1 MVTLLRVLAGILA
14 AVCLALA
21 GAWLAADLSAPHFLD
36 AKLAEVGLAST
47 LSVGSV
53 NLPRPDVARAHDV
66 DLRDPRTGEVVAHV
80 DDVEFRYTLPGVGG
94 WSGAHPASIVGRG
107 GRVRFSRDAD
117 DLGFV
122 RAIAHAIDTVN
133 AWAEKN
139 APAPPAEGGA
149 AAQPSAPPELP
160 SIDFR
165 EIEVVLQMP
174 GLPLDTLP
182 GCDVSVY
189 LKGADVHV
197 EIHTGPPSGI
207 VLLVFGHQGLKQI
220 RVLDVPVAPS
230 FALFLP
236 EGGELLARELRPSGV
251 LQFDLERDENGRLKA
266 EGQLDQ
272 ATLRPPRVPF
282 PLERSSLPF
291 EIDGNRFSLKEA
303 KLRFDGGEVLTSV
316 DHEPGRLVLTLDVVD
331 ARFRADFLDLFP
343 QGHSL
348 SWLRCEDGGN
358 IELHLR
364 IEQGQPQGEAAG
376 EPTVAGE
383 PAAAGEPQ
391 AADQTPIQPLEGALA
406 RQLQGGGDMTVQ
418 GWGGVLLHR
427 VWIGPT
433 PESQVAVDEVVGSFD
448 LRDGELVMRETSGL
462 FADGVLRLRGRLD
475 QATGDIEFNGSVFD
489 ADLARIRRAFG
500 GDTSSQGVTGW
511 LEGSVVYTGRIGEP
525 SAAHGQ
531 GQLSVRGGNLW
542 NIKILDAI
550 VQALAL
556 KKPGASESHRLEVQF
571 DIEGDKLDIN
581 DLRLDSEFLS
591 LYGSG
596 KVRHLRDVDI
606 DITPITVPL
615 GPLGQLIEYVEAQ
628 IVKVEV
634 RGTVTEPQVEVIPI
648 KVVTRPVGAFWG
660 WFTGLFRSDPA
671 PEEEPAPT
679 PAPP

>member
-1 MVTLLRVLAGILA
+1 MVTLLRVLAGIVA
-14 AVCLALA
+14 ALCLAVA
-21 GAWLAADLSAPHFLD
+21 GAWLAADLYAPRFLES
-36 AKLAEVGLAST
+36 KLAEAGLAST
-47 LSVGSV
+47 ISVGSV
-53 NLPRPDVARAHDV
+53 NLPRPDVARAHDI

-80 DDVEFRYTLPGVGG
+80 DDVEFRYSLPGVGG
-94 WSGAHPASIVGRG
+94 WSGVHPAAIVGRG

-122 RAIAHAIDTVN
+122 RALEHAIDTVS
-133 AWAEKN
+133 AWAAKQGE
-139 APAPPAEGGA
+139 AAGPAEGGGA
-149 AAQPSAPPELP
+149 AAPSAPPEMP
-160 SIDFR
+160 SIEFR

-189 LKGADVHV
+189 LEGADVHV
-197 EIHTGPPSGI
+197 EIRTGPPSGL

-266 EGQLDQ
+266 EGHLDQ

-291 EIDGNRFSLKEA
+291 EIDGNRFSLKDA

-364 IEQGQPQGEAAG
+364 IEQSQAAG
-376 EPTVAGE
+376 EGPAGE
-383 PAAAGEPQ
+383 PP
-391 AADQTPIQPLEGALA
+391 PQPLEGALA
-406 RQLQGGGDMTVQ
+406 QQLEGGGEMTVR

-448 LRDGELVMRETSGL
+448 LRDGELTVRETSGL
-462 FADGVLRLRGRLD
+462 FAEGVLRLRGHLD

-489 ADLARIRRAFG
+489 ADLARIRRALG
-500 GDTSSQGVTGW
+500 GDDSSQGVTGW
-511 LEGSVVYTGRIGEP
+511 LEGSVVYTGRVGEP

-550 VQALAL
+550 VRALSL
-556 KKPGASESHRLEVQF
+556 KKPGTSESHRLEVQF

-591 LYGSG
+591 LYGTG
-596 KVRHLRDVDI
+596 RVRHLRDVDI

-660 WFTGLFRSDPA
+660 WFTGLFSSD
-671 PEEEPAPT
+671 EEPAPT

>member
-1 MVTLLRVLAGILA
+1 VAVVTLLRLVAGVVA
-14 AVCLALA
+14 VVCLALA
-21 GAWLAADLSAPHFLD
+21 GAWLAADLYAPSFVDHQLS
-36 AKLAEVGLAST
+36 EMGLAGS
-47 LSVGSV
+47 LSIGAV
-53 NLPRPDVARAHDV
+53 NLPRPDVARARDV
-66 DLRDPRTGEVVAHV
+66 DMRDPRTGDVVAHV
-80 DDVEFRYTLPGVGG
+80 DDVEFRYALPGLGG
-94 WSGAHPASIVGRG
+94 WSGVRPMSIVGRG
-107 GRVRFSRDAD
+107 GRVRFSRDED

-122 RAIAHAIDTVN
+122 RAIAHVIDTVET
-133 AWAEKN
+133 WVEERAE
-139 APAPPAEGGA
+139 AAGPAETGAAEGGEA
-149 AAQPSAPPELP
+149 AAPPELP
-160 SIDFR
+160 SIEFR

-189 LKGADVHV
+189 LKGEDTHV
-197 EIHTGPPSGI
+197 EIHTGPPGGI
-207 VLLVFGHQGLKQI
+207 VLLVFSGQGLKQI
-220 RVLDVPVAPS
+220 RVLDVPVEPC

-236 EGGELLARELRPSGV
+236 EGGELLASELRPSGV
-251 LQFDLERDENGRLKA
+251 LQFDLERDADGHLHA
-266 EGQLDQ
+266 EGHLDE

-291 EIDGNRFSLKEA
+291 EIDGSRFSLKDA
-303 KLRFDGGEVLTSV
+303 RLRFDGGEVLTSV
-316 DHEPGRLVLTLDVVD
+316 DHEPGSLVLTLDVVD

-358 IELHLR
+358 LELHLR
-364 IEQGQPQGEAAG
+364 IEQRQAQGEAAAQG
-376 EPTVAGE
+376 EPPV
-383 PAAAGEPQ
+383 Q
-391 AADQTPIQPLEGALA
+391 VLEGAIA
-406 RQLQGGGDMTVQ
+406 RGLEGGGETTVR

-433 PESQVAVDEVVGSFD
+433 PESEVAVDEVVGSFEI
-448 LRDGELVMRETSGL
+448 RDGELVLRETSGL
-462 FADGVLRLRGRLD
+462 FAEGVLRLRGRLD
-475 QATGDIEFNGSVFD
+475 QATGDLQFNGSVFD

-500 GDTSSQGVTGW
+500 DSSDTSRGVTGW
-511 LEGSVVYTGRIGEP
+511 LEGSVVYSGRIGEP

-542 NIKILDAI
+542 NVKIFDA
-550 VQALAL
+550 VVRALSL

-571 DIEGDKLDIN
+571 DIEGDQLDIN

-591 LYGSG
+591 LYGTG
-596 KVRHLRDVDI
+596 RVRHLRDVDI

-628 IVKVEV
+628 LVKVEV
-634 RGTVTEPQVEVIPI
+634 RGTVTEPKVEVIPI

-660 WFTGLFRSDPA
+660 WLTGLFSSDEVS
-671 PEEEPAPT
+671 PEEQPAPT